1 MISAESVD
9 ILVIVEV
16 KRPTADD
23 RPHADNEVNEYIN
36 KSQYVILTDC
46 ITWEIHEM
54 NKETRIYYLSKER
67 QRVCERSI
75 PKTKKDRIIN
85 WIDNSIPNNEGTII
99 NSCMVPYSFRV
110 EEIDNSRFNN
120 LYEVTHILRKS
131 TGQKK
136 YSVLTFGNKDTL
148 MNLPLEIQEKIEF
161 E

>member
-67 QRVCERSI
+67 QRVCERSMHSN
-75 PKTKKDRIIN
+75 TFF
-85 WIDNSIPNNEGTII
+85 NSII
-99 NSCMVPYSFRV
+99 S
-110 EEIDNSRFNN
+110 
-120 LYEVTHILRKS
+120 
-131 TGQKK
+131 
-136 YSVLTFGNKDTL
+136 
-148 MNLPLEIQEKIEF
+148 EF
-161 E
+161 ETK

>member
-1 MISAESVD
+1 M
-9 ILVIVEV
+9 
-16 KRPTADD
+16 
-23 RPHADNEVNEYIN
+23 
-36 KSQYVILTDC
+36 
-46 ITWEIHEM
+46 
-54 NKETRIYYLSKER
+54 
-67 QRVCERSI
+67 
-75 PKTKKDRIIN
+75 
-85 WIDNSIPNNEGTII
+85 
-99 NSCMVPYSFRV
+99 

>member
-23 RPHADNEVNEYIN
+23 RPHADNEVN
-36 KSQYVILTDC
+36 DC

-85 WIDNSIPNNEGTII
+85 WIDNSIPNNDWDELHNAIK
-99 NSCMVPYSFRV
+99 
-110 EEIDNSRFNN
+110 EI
-120 LYEVTHILRKS
+120 VQAKS
-131 TGQKK
+131 
-136 YSVLTFGNKDTL
+136 YLLN
-148 MNLPLEIQEKIEF
+148 
-161 E
+161 